1 MGHPRFSLEEIG
13 RRGQA
18 LYEQSI
24 RPYVE
29 TDENIGK
36 QIVIDIETGDYEID
50 DDGLAASRR
59 LLAKHP
65 GAALY
70 ELMVLEVPHRG
81 DAGCARHRVMRER
94 LRMHEGAGALGHGI
108 DDALGRG
115 DGR

>member
-1 MGHPRFSLEEIG
+1 MGHPRFTLEEIG
-13 RRGQA
+13 RRGQE

-24 RPYVE
+24 RPRVE
-29 TDENIGK
+29 TEGNIGK

-70 ELMVLEVPHRG
+70 GARIGYNAVYTLGGVLTRTPKS
-81 DAGCARHRVMRER
+81 
-94 LRMHEGAGALGHGI
+94 
-108 DDALGRG
+108 
-115 DGR
+115 

>member
-24 RPYVE
+24 RPRVE
-29 TDENIGK
+29 TEGNIGK

-70 ELMVLEVPHRG
+70 GARIGYNAVYTLGGVLTRT
-81 DAGCARHRVMRER
+81 AKS
-94 LRMHEGAGALGHGI
+94 
-108 DDALGRG
+108 
-115 DGR
+115 

>member
-13 RRGQA
+13 RRGQE

-24 RPYVE
+24 RPRVE
-29 TDENIGK
+29 TEGNIGK

-59 LLAKHP
+59 LLVKHP

-70 ELMVLEVPHRG
+70 GARIGYNAVYTLGGVLTRT
-81 DAGCARHRVMRER
+81 AKS
-94 LRMHEGAGALGHGI
+94 
-108 DDALGRG
+108 
-115 DGR
+115 

>member
-24 RPYVE
+24 RPRVE
-29 TDENIGK
+29 TEGNIGK

-70 ELMVLEVPHRG
+70 GARIGYNAVYTLGGVLTRAPKS
-81 DAGCARHRVMRER
+81 
-94 LRMHEGAGALGHGI
+94 
-108 DDALGRG
+108 
-115 DGR
+115 